1 MSPIRLVFL
10 LLCARTA
17 AFVPLTGRPDS
28 LWTVSVGSARG
39 GAGAA
44 SSRGGASADHHS
56 LSRRG
61 ARGLVSSVARGGGVA
76 AAEADADEAV
86 GSDAGAGADGGG
98 ADRVARDKPAWD
110 PMLSLGGRPGGVSRD
125 ARRSSS

>member
-98 ADRVARDKPAWD
+98 AERVARDNAAWD
-110 PMLSLGGRPGGVSRD
+110 PMLSEADPEV
-125 ARRSSS
+125 